1 MKLTPI
7 ALAAA
12 LTLCGSSAYAQS
24 GAPSGAGSMT
34 GDPARPVFRGA
45 VAGSRLISL
54 TRPRACG
61 DRGHDRSG
69 WLADQPR

>member
-24 GAPSGAGSMT
+24 GAPSGAGPTT
-34 GDPARPVFRGA
+34 GDSAASFANLSSSPTT
-45 VAGSRLISL
+45 GSCMTPS
-54 TRPRACG
+54 
-61 DRGHDRSG
+61 RSASG
-69 WLADQPR
+69 YLHFGR